1 MEKQYG
7 HRNATIIHPDN
18 RNDLLVV
25 EVIGGRKA
33 EVDLKD
39 PQIRRYFK
47 NGKLE
52 FMVKS
57 VRETTVSAR

>member
-1 MEKQYG
+1 MGKPYR
-7 HRNATIIHPDN
+7 HRNARIVHPDN

-33 EVDLKD
+33 EVDLED
-39 PQIRRYFK
+39 PEIRRYFK

-57 VRETTVSAR
+57 VRSTTVRAG

>member
-1 MEKQYG
+1 MEKQYR
-7 HRNATIIHPDN
+7 HRNAKIVHPDN
-18 RNDLLVV
+18 PKDPLVV

-47 NGKLE
+47 DGKLE

-57 VRETTVSAR
+57 VRDTTVPDR

>member
-57 VRETTVSAR
+57 VREMTVPAR

>member
-47 NGKLE
+47 EGKLE

-57 VRETTVSAR
+57 VRDTTVPAR

>member
-25 EVIGGRKA
+25 EVVGGRKA

-47 NGKLE
+47 DGKLE

-57 VRETTVSAR
+57 VRDTTVSAR